1 VRYLEVVLNMP
12 RRTRRGSSRGFT
24 LIELL
29 AVVVITGI
37 LSIMAIAGFR
47 RHMQSAR
54 GSEAMA
60 VIQAIR
66 SAEESYMAENK
77 VYLNVSTA
85 NGGASWYPQL
95 VPNKSRSNFAAPAH
109 ADYARWVQLAPSVKE
124 TVMFGYLVNAG
135 VPGTLIPALQV
146 ANGPAFPTAQPVDW
160 YVIQARGDV
169 DANNVFS
176 LYASTSMTGEVYVEN
191 EGE

>member
-1 VRYLEVVLNMP
+1 LRYLEVVLII
-12 RRTRRGSSRGFT
+12 RRRSRPLSSRGFT

-37 LSIMAIAGFR
+37 LSLLAVAGFR

-54 GSEAMA
+54 GTEAMA

-66 SAEESYMAENK
+66 GAEESYMAENK
-77 VYLNVSTA
+77 VYLNVSTT
-85 NGGASWYPQL
+85 NGGVSWYPQL
-95 VPNKSRSNFAAPAH
+95 VQNKSRSNFAAPSH
-109 ADYARWVQLAPSVKE
+109 ADYARWAQLGPSVNE

-146 ANGPAFPTAQPVDW
+146 ANAPAFPAAQPVDW

-169 DANNVFS
+169 DANGVFS
-176 LYASTSMTGEVYVEN
+176 LYASTSMTGEVYIEN